1 MTGFSRSGLSKSQP
15 RFVRGFTIMELMVVI
30 VIVGILTGLAIPRF
44 LRTNAEA
51 VLQGEAQRM
60 LLNFR
65 LAKQAA
71 NKTNLRHFIR
81 IDPSTGKLEVWRAD
95 SATRITFDDTKYR
108 LVIKDTLDKRVQF
121 GFAGVTAPSKGP
133 GGVGSEGYPSASGT
147 INGLGVAS
155 KSAYEDCWDAKDYPV
170 SKTNATDGWSTGQIP
185 VCGGPTADM
194 AMGVAY
200 FSTPKSDTR
209 FYALTYVAHSIQ
221 VHLWSWNSAT
231 SDWEEI

>member
-30 VIVGILTGLAIPRF
+30 VIVGILSGLAIPRF

-81 IDPSTGKLEVWRAD
+81 IDPSTGKVEVWRAD
-95 SATRITFDDTKYR
+95 SAFRIGFDSTKYR
-108 LVIKDTLDKRVQF
+108 VVIKDSLDKRVQF
-121 GFAGVTAPSKGP
+121 GFAGTTAPSKAP
-133 GGVGSEGYPSASGT
+133 GGVIDGTPSATSST
-147 INGLGVAS
+147 SGLGVAS
-155 KSAYEDCWDAKDYPV
+155 STVDEDCWDNKVYPV
-170 SKTNATDGWSTGQIP
+170 SKTPTTDGWSKGEIP

-200 FSTPKSDTR
+200 LSTPKSDTR
-209 FYALTYVAHSIQ
+209 FYALTYVTQSIQ

-231 SDWEEI
+231 GDWEKI